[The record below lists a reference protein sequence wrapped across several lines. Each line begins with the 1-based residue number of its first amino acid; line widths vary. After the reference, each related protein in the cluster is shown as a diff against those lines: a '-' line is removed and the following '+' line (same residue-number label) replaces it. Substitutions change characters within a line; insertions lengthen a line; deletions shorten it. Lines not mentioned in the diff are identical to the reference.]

1 MKLITAWFNR
11 NFSDPQVIILGLALV
26 ILLAVVLLF
35 GRMLA
40 PVVAAIVI
48 AYLLDGLIAP
58 LQYRG
63 IPRIIAVLIIYLA
76 FLFFVILILFGLLPL
91 ISKQATQL
99 VQQIPTMLTEGQA
112 VLQTL
117 PQLYPEI
124 ISVEQLSEIMSAIR
138 TELTTWGQRAL
149 SISVASVLGL
159 ITVLIY
165 LVLLPVLVLFLLK
178 DKGLIVGWLQRFL
191 PKNRQLTTEVWSEV
205 DRQMGNYVRGKFWEI
220 IIVSAAS
227 YLVFVSFGLQYAILL
242 SVVVGISVLVPFIGA
257 AVVTVPVVL
266 VALFQFGWGSDLAW
280 LTVAYLVIQ
289 VLDGNVLV
297 PLLFSE
303 VNNLHPVAII
313 LAVLFFGGLWGLVGV
328 FFAIPLATVVLAVV
342 NAWPRVEIP
351 KT

>member
-1 MKLITAWFNR
+1 
-11 NFSDPQVIILGLALV
+11 
-26 ILLAVVLLF
+26 
-35 GRMLA
+35 
-40 PVVAAIVI
+40 
-48 AYLLDGLIAP
+48 
-58 LQYRG
+58 
-63 IPRIIAVLIIYLA
+63 
-76 FLFFVILILFGLLPL
+76 
-91 ISKQATQL
+91 
-99 VQQIPTMLTEGQA
+99 MLTEGQA

-124 ISVEQLSEIMSAIR
+124 ISVDQLSEIMAAIR
-138 TELTTWGQRAL
+138 MELTTWGQRAL

-220 IIVSAAS
+220 IIVSVAS
-227 YLVFVSFGLQYAILL
+227 YLVFVAFGLQYAMLL
-242 SVVVGISVLVPFIGA
+242 SVVVGVSVLVPFIGA

-351 KT
+351 KTKLE